1 MQGFRG
7 WIEDWEKPLLT
18 TNDSLAEATLL
29 AKYKNMRFL
38 TPDDDVLY
46 VIYEG
51 NLEFQRGS
59 KKKYLPKGWNVFGVP
74 PDGETEDDEEPF
86 MICEDLCEIIADT
99 EQVEGV
105 EVIKKSDELEEPRA
119 DPVVE
124 GDV

>member
-1 MQGFRG
+1 M
-7 WIEDWEKPLLT
+7 T
-18 TNDSLAEATLL
+18 TNDSVAEATLL

-59 KKKYLPKGWNVFGVP
+59 KKKYLPKRWNVLGVP

-99 EQVEGV
+99 EQAEGV
-105 EVIKKSDELEEPRA
+105 ELIKKSDELEEPRA
-119 DPVVE
+119 DHEKGGEV
-124 GDV
+124 